1 MWRDIEDRHSDIM
14 KLESSLK
21 ELRDMFQD
29 LALLVE
35 QQVYAPGTIDY
46 ACFVIVMA
54 TTMSVVVLPSMQ
66 WTATARV
73 HPVHLLRASW
83 TPRGLPIFWIKR
95 VSLSLKSLCRQL
107 QYYAHNCH
115 LLLLSPKA
123 DTHFTIPRRV
133 EGWVDLAGWHCT
145 KMPVVSHPSE
155 YWPGRSYS
163 GFVDMTQPMAAE
175 RIWVCSL

>member
-1 MWRDIEDRHSDIM
+1 M

-66 WTATARV
+66 
-73 HPVHLLRASW
+73 
-83 TPRGLPIFWIKR
+83 
-95 VSLSLKSLCRQL
+95 
-107 QYYAHNCH
+107 
-115 LLLLSPKA
+115 
-123 DTHFTIPRRV
+123 
-133 EGWVDLAGWHCT
+133 
-145 KMPVVSHPSE
+145 
-155 YWPGRSYS
+155 
-163 GFVDMTQPMAAE
+163 
-175 RIWVCSL
+175 